1 MTRLTLTEA
10 HELAAAI
17 LRHAGFSEAFA
28 QAIAATVTAGE
39 RDGCKSH
46 GLWRLL
52 GIVRTLKAGK
62 AVADAEPE
70 VIDQAPSLV
79 RVDAHGGFSQLA
91 FAAGLPLLV
100 DKARHNGIAAMA
112 TQASTHVDR
121 RIRRAG
127 ASTVMASRAARPP
140 RCSTTAPC

>member
-70 VIDQAPSLV
+70 VIDQAKVPKLCIT
-79 RVDAHGGFSQLA
+79 
-91 FAAGLPLLV
+91 PLGMPV
-100 DKARHNGIAAMA
+100 VPD
-112 TQASTHVDR
+112 VY
-121 RIRRAG
+121 
-127 ASTVMASRAARPP
+127 VM
-140 RCSTTAPC
+140 

>member
-1 MTRLTLTEA
+1 MTRLTLTED

-17 LRHAGFSEAFA
+17 LRHAGFREAFA

-112 TQASTHVDR
+112 
-121 RIRRAG
+121 IN
-127 ASTVMASRAARPP
+127 
-140 RCSTTAPC
+140 RCVRFFVLWVEMEA

>member
-39 RDGCKSH
+39 RDGCTSH

-52 GIVRTLKAGK
+52 GIVHTLKAGK

-70 VIDQAPSLV
+70 VIDQAPS
-79 RVDAHGGFSQLA
+79 
-91 FAAGLPLLV
+91 
-100 DKARHNGIAAMA
+100 
-112 TQASTHVDR
+112 
-121 RIRRAG
+121 
-127 ASTVMASRAARPP
+127 P
-140 RCSTTAPC
+140 RCGRRWRRSPSWAW